1 MCEETDAGA
10 VCLHPQLA
18 LGRRQKTRAQPEQ
31 CRLPGAV
38 RAGDDEEAAV
48 LEVEVEL
55 LQDAFLP
62 EAA

>member
-1 MCEETDAGA
+1 MPARSVSTRSSPSVGA
-10 VCLHPQLA
+10 
-18 LGRRQKTRAQPEQ
+18 RRPAQSRSSVVFPE
-31 CRLPGAV
+31 PFAP
-38 RAGDDEEAAV
+38 GDDEEAAV